1 MPKSEREASLLEA
14 KLLSALHHPNIVTCY
29 ESFTERG
36 RLCIVMD
43 YCAGGDLHQRLKR
56 QKGVLLAEDRI
67 LDWFTQMCLG
77 LKHVHDRM
85 VLHRDLKTQNVFMTA
100 DGRCKLGDF
109 GVSKVLS
116 GTTQLAQTAVGTPYY
131 LSPEIC
137 ENKAYDNKSDIWSLG
152 CVLYELCTLQHPFE
166 GASLKL
172 LIVKILRGNYAPVSS
187 RYSRAVRDVIA
198 QMLQR
203 DPARRPSVNEILSRQ
218 PFKDMA
224 KRWLDEDVHADEF
237 SHTVIHRKPGSRMA
251 KRTTDTNS
259 KIAGG
264 GVRLSPP
271 RSRPAPYP
279 SGGEGVPTTNKK
291 PSDPPTRPPPS
302 RGGGLIAP
310 SRGGVVTSDA
320 NKPSDPKVAFT
331 PPVHRVAAA
340 RGGGVP
346 IWAAHAANVARPYEP
361 VPLPSRRDP
370 PHHPNF
376 GRAQSAAAEAARARR
391 EAEEINR
398 RRREQALEERRRKLR
413 EEEEARMARRKKE
426 DEARAREREEAEKRR
441 AAEREEARREFLRR
455 QAEARANK
463 QRAQADLGNQP
474 VEVEVLVPK
483 QRAVEPSR
491 PSPPRHSAPAAVA
504 APAGPQATSPAATPQ
519 KTPQAATPQKTPQAA
534 TPQKTPQAATPQKP
548 PQAATKKRPSP
559 PPSAAPSRRPAP
571 ETSSPQSRSSS
582 PPPSQSSS
590 PPRKK
595 PSPDR
600 PDWIAPPAPPAAE
613 TKAGPDD
620 EESRNPVGGRVA
632 GFVKVGQVTREC
644 SGIDARRR
652 VWEENKAA
660 AERNR
665 ARAEGIPRGGEENK
679 AENKAENKD
688 DTPALPPPRS
698 SAASRTSSPPTRC
711 EPPAVKEPD
720 PRRKVWEENKAAA
733 ERNRERAMT
742 DALTAVEGSSNG
754 APRGDM
760 LGVEVHADAN
770 GARVF
775 VDAPTNCVLGAT
787 TCEPTELAS
796 RLGAMGAPEEG
807 RGGGS
812 PEVDPMAIRA
822 GSALRSGEDDGD
834 DGDGDDDAAA
844 WQLRDVD
851 MTEVETA
858 TAHAAPDRDGDA
870 ASSDATSAGRRS
882 KSSKSSEDGGLDS
895 TSSLDYDSTFVA
907 PAKFYLDGRT
917 VRLRDVDERS
927 TLPDRVE
934 ALRVHL
940 ERALGEEKFVRAYR
954 ALDNLSE
961 SDDEDKVVSSLCDVM
976 GEDISYLGLIHQL
989 LVCED
994 SMHAA
999 NEGVEE

>member
-43 YCAGGDLHQRLKR
+43 YCAGGDLYQRLKR

-77 LKHVHDRM
+77 LKHVHDRK

-187 RYSRAVRDVIA
+187 RYSRAIRDVIA

-237 SHTVIHRKPGSRMA
+237 SHTVIHRKPGSRNA
-251 KRTTDTNS
+251 KRMTDPNS

-279 SGGEGVPTTNKK
+279 SGGEGVPTR
-291 PSDPPTRPPPS
+291 PDPPARP
-302 RGGGLIAP
+302 RRAEARGLIAP
-310 SRGGVVTSDA
+310 SREGQGRVMTSDA
-320 NKPSDPKVAFT
+320 KKPSDNKVAFT
-331 PPVHRVAAA
+331 PPVHRAAAA

-346 IWAAHAANVARPYEP
+346 IWAAHAANMARPYEP
-361 VPLPSRRDP
+361 VPLPSRQNP
-370 PHHPNF
+370 PTHPNF

-413 EEEEARMARRKKE
+413 EEEEARMARRKRA

-483 QRAVEPSR
+483 QRAVESR
-491 PSPPRHSAPAAVA
+491 RDRRRRGTPLPP
-504 APAGPQATSPAATPQ
+504 
-519 KTPQAATPQKTPQAA
+519 
-534 TPQKTPQAATPQKP
+534 
-548 PQAATKKRPSP
+548 PSP
-559 PPSAAPSRRPAP
+559 PPRARGDPRRDKEATLAASERGSLA
-571 ETSSPQSRSSS
+571 
-582 PPPSQSSS
+582 
-590 PPRKK
+590 PPR
-595 PSPDR
+595 
-600 PDWIAPPAPPAAE
+600 
-613 TKAGPDD
+613 
-620 EESRNPVGGRVA
+620 
-632 GFVKVGQVTREC
+632 RER
-644 SGIDARRR
+644 DVLRRR
-652 VWEENKAA
+652 VAVVVTAPVAVVVA
-660 AERNR
+660 AEEETLAGSTGVGGGDKEWAQTRR
-665 ARAEGIPRGGEENK
+665 GKPEPRRRSSRGLRQGWPGDAGVLRHRRQAKGLGGEQ
-679 AENKAENKD
+679 
-688 DTPALPPPRS
+688 
-698 SAASRTSSPPTRC
+698 
-711 EPPAVKEPD
+711 
-720 PRRKVWEENKAAA
+720 
-733 ERNRERAMT
+733 
-742 DALTAVEGSSNG
+742 G
-754 APRGDM
+754 
-760 LGVEVHADAN
+760 
-770 GARVF
+770 
-775 VDAPTNCVLGAT
+775 
-787 TCEPTELAS
+787 
-796 RLGAMGAPEEG
+796 G
-807 RGGGS
+807 RG
-812 PEVDPMAIRA
+812 A
-822 GSALRSGEDDGD
+822 
-834 DGDGDDDAAA
+834 
-844 WQLRDVD
+844 
-851 MTEVETA
+851 
-858 TAHAAPDRDGDA
+858 
-870 ASSDATSAGRRS
+870 
-882 KSSKSSEDGGLDS
+882 
-895 TSSLDYDSTFVA
+895 
-907 PAKFYLDGRT
+907 
-917 VRLRDVDERS
+917 
-927 TLPDRVE
+927 
-934 ALRVHL
+934 
-940 ERALGEEKFVRAYR
+940 
-954 ALDNLSE
+954 
-961 SDDEDKVVSSLCDVM
+961 
-976 GEDISYLGLIHQL
+976 
-989 LVCED
+989 
-994 SMHAA
+994 
-999 NEGVEE
+999 

>member
-1 MPKSEREASLLEA
+1 MDKYKRVKVLGKGSFGHAVLVTFAKDPTKQYVVKEVDMSKMPKSEREASLLEA

-43 YCAGGDLHQRLKR
+43 YCAGGDLYQRLKR

-77 LKHVHDRM
+77 LKHVHDRK

-218 PFKDMA
+218 PFRDMA

-237 SHTVIHRKPGSRMA
+237 SHTVIHRKPGSRNA
-251 KRTTDTNS
+251 KRTTDPNS

-279 SGGEGVPTTNKK
+279 SGGEGVPTANQKAK
-291 PSDPPTRPPPS
+291 PSPPAARPSPS

-310 SRGGVVTSDA
+310 SRESRVVTSDA
-320 NKPSDPKVAFT
+320 KKPSDAKKQSDPKVAFT

-346 IWAAHAANVARPYEP
+346 IWAAHAANMARPYEP
-361 VPLPSRRDP
+361 VPLPSRLNQLPSRQNP
-370 PHHPNF
+370 PTHPNF
-376 GRAQSAAAEAARARR
+376 GRAQSATAEAARARR

-413 EEEEARMARRKKE
+413 EEEEARMARRKKA
-426 DEARAREREEAEKRR
+426 DEVRAREREEAEKRR

-483 QRAVEPSR
+483 RAVEPSR

-504 APAGPQATSPAATPQ
+504 APAGPRATP
-519 KTPQAATPQKTPQAA
+519 
-534 TPQKTPQAATPQKP
+534 
-548 PQAATKKRPSP
+548 AATKKRPSP
-559 PPSAAPSRRPAP
+559 PPSAAPSRRSAER
-571 ETSSPQSRSSS
+571 ETSSPQSQSSS

-600 PDWIAPPAPPAAE
+600 PDWTAE
-613 TKAGPDD
+613 TKTGPGDG
-620 EESRNPVGGRVA
+620 ESRNPVGGRVA

-665 ARAEGIPRGGEENK
+665 
-679 AENKAENKD
+679 
-688 DTPALPPPRS
+688 
-698 SAASRTSSPPTRC
+698 
-711 EPPAVKEPD
+711 
-720 PRRKVWEENKAAA
+720 
-733 ERNRERAMT
+733 ERAMT
-742 DALTAVEGSSNG
+742 DAVTAVEGVDGSS
-754 APRGDM
+754 RGDA

-796 RLGAMGAPEEG
+796 RIGAMGAPEEG
-807 RGGGS
+807 RGGGT

-822 GSALRSGEDDGD
+822 GSALRSGEDDGGD
-834 DGDGDDDAAA
+834 DDGDDDAAA
-844 WQLRDVD
+844 DVD
-851 MTEVETA
+851 TTEVETA
-858 TAHAAPDRDGDA
+858 TAYAAPDRDGDA

-882 KSSKSSEDGGLDS
+882 KSSKSSKSSEDGALDS
-895 TSSLDYDSTFVA
+895 TSSLDHDSTFVV
-907 PAKFYLDGRT
+907 PAKFYLDERT

-940 ERALGEEKFVRAYR
+940 ERALGEEKFVCAYR

-961 SDDEDKVVSSLCDVM
+961 SDDEDKVVSSLCEVM

>member
-1 MPKSEREASLLEA
+1 LVSTSAMDKYKRVKVLGKGSFGHAVLVTVAKDPTKQYVVKEVDMSKMPKSEREASLLEA

-43 YCAGGDLHQRLKR
+43 YCAGGDLYQRLKR
-56 QKGVLLAEDRI
+56 QKGVLLTEDRI

-77 LKHVHDRM
+77 LKHVHDRK

-237 SHTVIHRKPGSRMA
+237 SHTVIHRKPGSRNA
-251 KRTTDTNS
+251 KRTTDPNS

-279 SGGEGVPTTNKK
+279 SGGEGVPTANQKAK
-291 PSDPPTRPPPS
+291 PSTPAARPTPS

-310 SRGGVVTSDA
+310 SRESRVVTSDA
-320 NKPSDPKVAFT
+320 KKPIDPKVAFT

-346 IWAAHAANVARPYEP
+346 IWAAHAANMARPYEP
-361 VPLPSRRDP
+361 VPLPSRQNQLPSRQNP
-370 PHHPNF
+370 PTHPNF

-413 EEEEARMARRKKE
+413 EEEEARMARRKRA

-483 QRAVEPSR
+483 RAVEPSR

-504 APAGPQATSPAATPQ
+504 APAGPRATP
-519 KTPQAATPQKTPQAA
+519 
-534 TPQKTPQAATPQKP
+534 
-548 PQAATKKRPSP
+548 AATKKRPSP
-559 PPSAAPSRRPAP
+559 PPSAAPSRRSAER
-571 ETSSPQSRSSS
+571 ETSSPQSQSSS

-600 PDWIAPPAPPAAE
+600 PDWKAE
-613 TKAGPDD
+613 TKTGPSD

-632 GFVKVGQVTREC
+632 GFVKVGQATREC

-665 ARAEGIPRGGEENK
+665 
-679 AENKAENKD
+679 
-688 DTPALPPPRS
+688 
-698 SAASRTSSPPTRC
+698 
-711 EPPAVKEPD
+711 
-720 PRRKVWEENKAAA
+720 
-733 ERNRERAMT
+733 ERAMT
-742 DALTAVEGSSNG
+742 DAVTAVEGVDGSS
-754 APRGDM
+754 RGDA

-796 RLGAMGAPEEG
+796 RIGAMGAPEEG
-807 RGGGS
+807 RGGGT

-834 DGDGDDDAAA
+834 DDDGDDDDATA
-844 WQLRDVD
+844 DVE

-858 TAHAAPDRDGDA
+858 TAYAAPDRDGDA

-882 KSSKSSEDGGLDS
+882 KSSKSSKSSEDGGLDS
-895 TSSLDYDSTFVA
+895 TSSLDHDSTFVV

-940 ERALGEEKFVRAYR
+940 ERALGEEKFVCAYR

-961 SDDEDKVVSSLCDVM
+961 SDDEDKVVSSLCEVM

>member
-43 YCAGGDLHQRLKR
+43 YCAGGDLYQRLKR
-56 QKGVLLAEDRI
+56 QKGVLLAEDRV

-77 LKHVHDRM
+77 LKHVHDRK

-187 RYSRAVRDVIA
+187 RYSRAIRDVIA

-224 KRWLDEDVHADEF
+224 KRWLDDDVHADEF
-237 SHTVIHRKPGSRMA
+237 SHTVIHRKPGSRIA
-251 KRTTDTNS
+251 KRVTDPNS

-279 SGGEGVPTTNKK
+279 SGGEGVPTR
-291 PSDPPTRPPPS
+291 PDPPTRPLPS

-310 SRGGVVTSDA
+310 SREGQGRVMTSDA
-320 NKPSDPKVAFT
+320 RKPSDNKVAFT

-346 IWAAHAANVARPYEP
+346 IWAAHAANMARPYEP
-361 VPLPSRRDP
+361 VPLPSRQNP
-370 PHHPNF
+370 PTHPNF

-413 EEEEARMARRKKE
+413 EEEEARMARRKKA

-483 QRAVEPSR
+483 QRAVESVR

-504 APAGPQATSPAATPQ
+504 APAGPLATP
-519 KTPQAATPQKTPQAA
+519 
-534 TPQKTPQAATPQKP
+534 
-548 PQAATKKRPSP
+548 AATKKRPSP
-559 PPSAAPSRRPAP
+559 PPSAAPSRRPAER
-571 ETSSPQSRSSS
+571 ETSSAAASQSSS

-600 PDWIAPPAPPAAE
+600 PAWEAE
-613 TKAGPDD
+613 TKTGPKPD

-665 ARAEGIPRGGEENK
+665 ARAEGIPTPARRLGGEENK
-679 AENKAENKD
+679 GGEGNKAENKD
-688 DTPALPPPRS
+688 DVPALPPPRS
-698 SAASRTSSPPTRC
+698 SAVSRTSSPSARC
-711 EPPAVKEPD
+711 EPPAAKEPD

-742 DALTAVEGSSNG
+742 DAVTAVEGVDGASSGN
-754 APRGDM
+754 M

-787 TCEPTELAS
+787 TCEPTTLAS
-796 RLGAMGAPEEG
+796 RLGALGAPEEG

-834 DGDGDDDAAA
+834 DDDGDDDAGD
-844 WQLRDVD
+844 DVD
-851 MTEVETA
+851 MTEVDTA
-858 TAHAAPDRDGDA
+858 TAYAAPDRDGDA

-882 KSSKSSEDGGLDS
+882 KSSKSSKSSEDGGLDS
-895 TSSLDYDSTFVA
+895 TSSLDHDSTFVA

-917 VRLRDVDERS
+917 VMLRDVDERS

-940 ERALGEEKFVRAYR
+940 ERALGETKFVRAYR

>member
-43 YCAGGDLHQRLKR
+43 YCAGGDLYQRLKR

-77 LKHVHDRM
+77 LKHVHDRK

-237 SHTVIHRKPGSRMA
+237 SHTVIHRKPGSRNA
-251 KRTTDTNS
+251 KRTTDPNS

-279 SGGEGVPTTNKK
+279 SGGEGVPTANQKAK
-291 PSDPPTRPPPS
+291 PSTPAARPTPS

-310 SRGGVVTSDA
+310 SRESRVVTSDPK
-320 NKPSDPKVAFT
+320 KPSDAKKPIDPKVAFT

-346 IWAAHAANVARPYEP
+346 IWAAHAANMARPYEP
-361 VPLPSRRDP
+361 VPLPSRQNQLPSRQNP
-370 PHHPNF
+370 PTHPNF

-413 EEEEARMARRKKE
+413 EEEEARMARRKKA

-483 QRAVEPSR
+483 RAVEPSR

-504 APAGPQATSPAATPQ
+504 APAGPRATP
-519 KTPQAATPQKTPQAA
+519 
-534 TPQKTPQAATPQKP
+534 
-548 PQAATKKRPSP
+548 AATKKRPSP
-559 PPSAAPSRRPAP
+559 PPSAAPSRRSAAR
-571 ETSSPQSRSSS
+571 ETSSPQSQSSS

-600 PDWIAPPAPPAAE
+600 PDWTAE
-613 TKAGPDD
+613 TKTGPSD

-632 GFVKVGQVTREC
+632 GFVKVGQATREC

-665 ARAEGIPRGGEENK
+665 ARAEGIPTPPPARRLGVDGNQ
-679 AENKAENKD
+679 AENQD

-698 SAASRTSSPPTRC
+698 SAASRTSSPPARC
-711 EPPAVKEPD
+711 EPPAAKEPD

-742 DALTAVEGSSNG
+742 DAVTAVEGVDGSS
-754 APRGDM
+754 RGDA

-796 RLGAMGAPEEG
+796 RIGAMGAPEEG
-807 RGGGS
+807 RGGGT

-834 DGDGDDDAAA
+834 DDDGDDDDATA
-844 WQLRDVD
+844 DVE

-858 TAHAAPDRDGDA
+858 TAYAAPDRDGDA

-882 KSSKSSEDGGLDS
+882 KSSKSSKSSEDGGLDS
-895 TSSLDYDSTFVA
+895 TSSLDHDSTFVV

-940 ERALGEEKFVRAYR
+940 ERALGEEKFVCAYR

-961 SDDEDKVVSSLCDVM
+961 SDDEDKVVSSLCEVM

>member
-43 YCAGGDLHQRLKR
+43 YCAGGDLYQRLKR

-77 LKHVHDRM
+77 LKHVHDRK

-237 SHTVIHRKPGSRMA
+237 SHTVIHRKPGSRNA
-251 KRTTDTNS
+251 KRTTDPNS

-279 SGGEGVPTTNKK
+279 SGGEGVPTANQKAK
-291 PSDPPTRPPPS
+291 PSTPAARPTPS

-310 SRGGVVTSDA
+310 SRESRVVTSDPK
-320 NKPSDPKVAFT
+320 KPSDAKKPIDPKVAFT

-346 IWAAHAANVARPYEP
+346 IWAAHAANMARPYEP
-361 VPLPSRRDP
+361 VPLPSRQNQLPSRQNP
-370 PHHPNF
+370 PTHPNF

-413 EEEEARMARRKKE
+413 EEEEARMARRKRA

-483 QRAVEPSR
+483 RAVEPSR

-504 APAGPQATSPAATPQ
+504 APAGPRATP
-519 KTPQAATPQKTPQAA
+519 
-534 TPQKTPQAATPQKP
+534 
-548 PQAATKKRPSP
+548 AATKKRPSP
-559 PPSAAPSRRPAP
+559 PPSAAPSRRSAER
-571 ETSSPQSRSSS
+571 ETSSPQSQSSS

-600 PDWIAPPAPPAAE
+600 PDWTAE
-613 TKAGPDD
+613 TKTGPSD

-632 GFVKVGQVTREC
+632 GFVKVGQATREC

-665 ARAEGIPRGGEENK
+665 
-679 AENKAENKD
+679 
-688 DTPALPPPRS
+688 
-698 SAASRTSSPPTRC
+698 
-711 EPPAVKEPD
+711 
-720 PRRKVWEENKAAA
+720 
-733 ERNRERAMT
+733 ERAMT
-742 DALTAVEGSSNG
+742 DAVTAVEGVDGSS
-754 APRGDM
+754 RGDA

-796 RLGAMGAPEEG
+796 RIGAMGAPEEG
-807 RGGGS
+807 RGGGT

-822 GSALRSGEDDGD
+822 GSALRSGEDDGGD
-834 DGDGDDDAAA
+834 DDGDDDDATA
-844 WQLRDVD
+844 DVE

-858 TAHAAPDRDGDA
+858 TAYAAPDRDGDA

-882 KSSKSSEDGGLDS
+882 KSSKSSKSSEDGGLDS
-895 TSSLDYDSTFVA
+895 TSSLDHDSTFVV

-940 ERALGEEKFVRAYR
+940 ERALGEEKFVCAYR

-961 SDDEDKVVSSLCDVM
+961 SDDEDKVVSSLCEVM

>member
-43 YCAGGDLHQRLKR
+43 YCAGGDLYQRLKR

-77 LKHVHDRM
+77 LKHVHDRK

-237 SHTVIHRKPGSRMA
+237 SHTVIHRKPGSRNA
-251 KRTTDTNS
+251 KRTTDPNS

-279 SGGEGVPTTNKK
+279 SGGEGVPTANQKAK
-291 PSDPPTRPPPS
+291 PSTPAARPTPS

-310 SRGGVVTSDA
+310 SRESRVVTSDPK
-320 NKPSDPKVAFT
+320 KPSDAKKPIDPKVAFT

-346 IWAAHAANVARPYEP
+346 IWAAHAANMARPYEP
-361 VPLPSRRDP
+361 VPLPSRQNQLPSRQNP
-370 PHHPNF
+370 PTHPNF

-413 EEEEARMARRKKE
+413 EEEEARMARRKRA

-483 QRAVEPSR
+483 RAVEPSR

-504 APAGPQATSPAATPQ
+504 APAGPRATP
-519 KTPQAATPQKTPQAA
+519 
-534 TPQKTPQAATPQKP
+534 
-548 PQAATKKRPSP
+548 AATKKRPSP
-559 PPSAAPSRRPAP
+559 PPSAAPSRRSAERG
-571 ETSSPQSRSSS
+571 ETSSPQSHSSS

-600 PDWIAPPAPPAAE
+600 PDGTAE
-613 TKAGPDD
+613 TKTGPSD

-665 ARAEGIPRGGEENK
+665 
-679 AENKAENKD
+679 
-688 DTPALPPPRS
+688 
-698 SAASRTSSPPTRC
+698 
-711 EPPAVKEPD
+711 
-720 PRRKVWEENKAAA
+720 
-733 ERNRERAMT
+733 ERAMT
-742 DALTAVEGSSNG
+742 DAVTAVEGVDGSS
-754 APRGDM
+754 RGDK

-796 RLGAMGAPEEG
+796 RIGAMGAAEEG
-807 RGGGS
+807 RGGGT

-822 GSALRSGEDDGD
+822 GSALRSGEDDGGD
-834 DGDGDDDAAA
+834 DDGDDDDATA
-844 WQLRDVD
+844 DVE

-858 TAHAAPDRDGDA
+858 TAYAAPDRDGDA

-882 KSSKSSEDGGLDS
+882 KSSKSSKSSEDGGLDS
-895 TSSLDYDSTFVA
+895 TSSLDHDSTFVV

-940 ERALGEEKFVRAYR
+940 ERALGEEKFVCAYR

-961 SDDEDKVVSSLCDVM
+961 SDDEDKVVSSLCEVM

>member
-43 YCAGGDLHQRLKR
+43 YCAGGDLYQRLKR

-77 LKHVHDRM
+77 LKHVHDRK

-187 RYSRAVRDVIA
+187 RYSRAIRDVIA

-224 KRWLDEDVHADEF
+224 KRWLDDDVHADEF
-237 SHTVIHRKPGSRMA
+237 SHTVIHRKPGSRIA
-251 KRTTDTNS
+251 KRVTDPNS

-279 SGGEGVPTTNKK
+279 SGGEGVPTANQKAK
-291 PSDPPTRPPPS
+291 PSTPAARPTPS

-310 SRGGVVTSDA
+310 SRESRVVTSDPK
-320 NKPSDPKVAFT
+320 KPSDAKKPIDPKVAFT

-346 IWAAHAANVARPYEP
+346 IWAAHAANMARPYEP
-361 VPLPSRRDP
+361 VPLPSRQNP
-370 PHHPNF
+370 PTHPNF

-413 EEEEARMARRKKE
+413 EEEEARMARRKRA

-483 QRAVEPSR
+483 RAVEPSR

-504 APAGPQATSPAATPQ
+504 APAGPRATP
-519 KTPQAATPQKTPQAA
+519 
-534 TPQKTPQAATPQKP
+534 
-548 PQAATKKRPSP
+548 AATKKRPSP
-559 PPSAAPSRRPAP
+559 PPSAAPSRR
-571 ETSSPQSRSSS
+571 S
-582 PPPSQSSS
+582 
-590 PPRKK
+590 
-595 PSPDR
+595 
-600 PDWIAPPAPPAAE
+600 
-613 TKAGPDD
+613 
-620 EESRNPVGGRVA
+620 
-632 GFVKVGQVTREC
+632 
-644 SGIDARRR
+644 
-652 VWEENKAA
+652 
-660 AERNR
+660 AERCCV
-665 ARAEGIPRGGEENK
+665 GW
-679 AENKAENKD
+679 
-688 DTPALPPPRS
+688 
-698 SAASRTSSPPTRC
+698 ASCCRRC
-711 EPPAVKEPD
+711 
-720 PRRKVWEENKAAA
+720 
-733 ERNRERAMT
+733 
-742 DALTAVEGSSNG
+742 
-754 APRGDM
+754 
-760 LGVEVHADAN
+760 
-770 GARVF
+770 
-775 VDAPTNCVLGAT
+775 
-787 TCEPTELAS
+787 
-796 RLGAMGAPEEG
+796 
-807 RGGGS
+807 
-812 PEVDPMAIRA
+812 
-822 GSALRSGEDDGD
+822 
-834 DGDGDDDAAA
+834 
-844 WQLRDVD
+844 
-851 MTEVETA
+851 
-858 TAHAAPDRDGDA
+858 
-870 ASSDATSAGRRS
+870 
-882 KSSKSSEDGGLDS
+882 
-895 TSSLDYDSTFVA
+895 
-907 PAKFYLDGRT
+907 
-917 VRLRDVDERS
+917 
-927 TLPDRVE
+927 
-934 ALRVHL
+934 
-940 ERALGEEKFVRAYR
+940 
-954 ALDNLSE
+954 
-961 SDDEDKVVSSLCDVM
+961 
-976 GEDISYLGLIHQL
+976 
-989 LVCED
+989 
-994 SMHAA
+994 
-999 NEGVEE
+999 